1 MIPRVQSSP
10 FRPTVRSADQD
21 YKICIL
27 PISKATTSTV
37 CVRAGLGIR
46 CIIRDETL
54 PSRER
59 SMTITIMAI
68 TPTFAAE
75 IGDIDL
81 SQPLPPEEVETI
93 KQAFWRYG
101 VLIFPGQE
109 LTQQQ

>member
-1 MIPRVQSSP
+1 
-10 FRPTVRSADQD
+10 
-21 YKICIL
+21 
-27 PISKATTSTV
+27 
-37 CVRAGLGIR
+37 
-46 CIIRDETL
+46 
-54 PSRER
+54 
-59 SMTITIMAI
+59 MTITIMVI

-109 LTQQQ
+109 LTQQHLAFAQHLGPLETNLVTYNKDAKFRIMPDLIDISNLTPKS